1 MNNFDWQ
8 FYLEL
13 YPDLIKNNVNN
24 ENKALKHY
32 NKYGKNEGR
41 ICNKNEFNN
50 FDWKFYLKL
59 YPDLIENNIDNKIKA
74 YRHYNTHGKDEGR
87 IPNKKYLINNYY
99 KNLKLVF
106 DQFNT
111 YNINLNNNQK
121 LINILI
127 RTTKNRKQYLEFCL
141 NSIFNQKYKNYLI
154 YIHYDDDSC
163 LEYLKNLNNKKVTFF
178 NSNIINENENKYKYN
193 LYCNYLLDKVQDGFV
208 FFLDDDDCLSH
219 NKVLNIIND
228 NLNENK
234 IIKWKFLRPDKIIYS
249 ENKDIKIGDIVSCGF
264 IFHSKFKN
272 KSNWI
277 DKRGSDFYF
286 FDNLVTNTKLDVI
299 NLPYIL
305 TKTIYNNKIQN
316 FGNILD
322 INEENK
328 FINLNFF
335 NLKNIYNIKVSES
348 LLHFKKRFK
357 YLYNLSDDYNT
368 NKPTLFFGC
377 YNMKDL
383 SFIKN
388 HKSQKY
394 IIFGGSDIDID
405 QGKEQVNL
413 VIKSLK
419 KLNNIY
425 YFSISSNI
433 YKRLNNFD
441 LKSDLI
447 NFSLIDKNI
456 FKKIKSYGNKIFIY
470 NGLSNNSIN
479 FEKYGGKI
487 YSKIQSK
494 LKNFQFILS
503 SNLNLN
509 YEDMPKIYSE
519 CFIGLRLTNKDGNAN
534 TVQEFQ
540 QMNIPI
546 VHNLSEY
553 GLKWKNLEDIIF
565 YIQYF
570 YLKKNNIMF

>member
-328 FINLNFF
+328 FINLNLF